1 MSSYVRYL
9 EDKINL
15 LEQECKIYKSYIE
28 RELGDRIRYEVDSS
42 LKPKPG
48 EGTCKAIIIPEARY
62 AIYVDNP
69 NILF

>member
-15 LEQECKIYKSYIE
+15 LEQECKLYKDYIE
-28 RELGDRIRYEVDSS
+28 RELGDRIRYEVKATT
-42 LKPKPG
+42 KPKPG
-48 EGTCKAIIIPEARY
+48 EGVCKAIIIPEAKY

-69 NILF
+69 NSLI